1 MKTTDFLSSLFRDSE
16 GYVFISSYD
25 DDGELTQHKPFQYP
39 AQLKQ
44 ISAYAAVREDEQLYF
59 SPFLYSV
66 PRRRKGSV
74 SVTPVLYADTDT
86 FPIDQYL
93 VPPSINVRTSENK
106 HHSYWLLDDVYTP
119 EQVANASRAI
129 ALTHASKVDGKQA
142 GTDTSGWDLAQL
154 LRLPNSV
161 NLKYGEAYP
170 VHVAEGSGEIYS
182 LAEIMDVYGNIKT
195 KEHTLELSEDIP
207 DNLPEA
213 KDVLR
218 RVVASPHLSELY
230 STTPRGTQD
239 WSDTLYRFVCELF
252 RAGFTAEEALVVAWN
267 ASSNKYKRDGRPMSD
282 LWQYDIR
289 KAQADPSNRPMTHTE
304 RVALD
309 DTPRPKD
316 EGLSKEL
323 ELALLTEDERKM
335 LTETFVDEY
344 VEWAVTK
351 TDAPAPYHVAGAL
364 TAMSL
369 VLGEWAV
376 AYPQFGDLRLGLF
389 FVIMGETTDTRKTTS
404 RNMMK
409 RLVRGCQSGDYD
421 YILTS
426 DTTPESLLD
435 NLAERPDQSSLY
447 DRDEAQQLVA
457 DIKGGKG
464 YMKGFF
470 EALNE
475 LYDGWAHGRL
485 RQGRATKDTP
495 VNFVQYLMGIR
506 SQLQENL
513 ELSDFASGWGP
524 RNIFVR
530 GEAPPRTRENSR
542 LQQGVPGQTGIQDQ
556 ELFNLTSK
564 LSRVRDH
571 WARRPGA
578 SREEPFQMLFE
589 NDAWIRQTDLEWDL
603 KEYFKDHP
611 RYSVLKPCFERL
623 SINVLKVAVLFAMME
638 KREKVSLVDV
648 LNARY
653 YAAQW
658 VEDLVIV
665 VEGVNETMYRRD
677 IDALEKFIIENEGFV
692 TYAKA
697 LRWATTNGKRKK
709 DFIELVEVLVET
721 DVIQIVEDG
730 RNKKSLE
737 LIEHG

>member
-1 MKTTDFLSSLFRDSE
+1 MLFGDSE
-16 GYVFISSYD
+16 GYVFISSPD
-25 DDGELTQHKPFQYP
+25 ENGEITQHKPFQYP
-39 AQLKQ
+39 AQLNQ
-44 ISAYAAVREDEQLYF
+44 IGAYVAVREDEQLYF

-66 PRRRKGSV
+66 PRRKKLSV

-86 FPIDQYL
+86 FPVDQFKIA
-93 VPPSINVRTSENK
+93 PSINVRTSEHK

-119 EQVANASRAI
+119 EQVETAARAI
-129 ALTHASKVDGKQA
+129 ALTHADQ
-142 GTDTSGWDLAQL
+142 GTDKSGWDLAQL

-161 NLKYGEAYP
+161 NLKYEEPYE
-170 VHVAEGSGEIYS
+170 VHVANNTGEIYS
-182 LAEIMDVYGNIKT
+182 LGEVMEAYSDVPEKVRASVVLGA
-195 KEHTLELSEDIP
+195 DIP
-207 DNLPEA
+207 DDLPAA

-218 RVVASPHLSELY
+218 RVLTSPHLSELY
-230 STTPRGTQD
+230 AAEPRGTQD

-252 RAGFTAEEALVVAWN
+252 RAGFTAEETLVVAWN
-267 ASSNKYKRDGRPMSD
+267 AASNKYKRDGRPMSD
-282 LWQYDIR
+282 MWQYDIT
-289 KAQADPSNRPMTHTE
+289 KAQADPANRPMDKRDRE
-304 RVALD
+304 AAID
-309 DTPRPKD
+309 EPRPKD
-316 EGLSKEL
+316 EGLSKAL
-323 ELALLTEDERKM
+323 ELVLLSEEERGM
-335 LTETFVDEY
+335 LTKTFIDDY

-376 AYPQFGDLRLGLF
+376 AYPQFGELRLGLF
-389 FVIMGETTDTRKTTS
+389 FVIMGETTNTRKSTS
-404 RNMMK
+404 RSMMK
-409 RLVRGCQSGDYD
+409 KVIRNCETPDYK

-435 NLAERPDQSSLY
+435 NLADRPFQSSLY

-475 LYDGWAHGRL
+475 LYDGVAHGRL
-485 RQGRATKDTP
+485 RKDKTTEDTQ

-513 ELSDFASGWGP
+513 ELRDFASGWGP

-542 LQQGVPGQTGIQDQ
+542 LRQGIPGQTGVQDMV
-556 ELFNLTSK
+556 LYNLSDQ
-564 LSRVRDH
+564 LVQARAH
-571 WARRPGA
+571 WSRRPGA
-578 SREEPFQMLFE
+578 DRENPYMMLFE
-589 NDAWIRQTDLEWDL
+589 EDAWVKQTDLEWELHD
-603 KEYFKDHP
+603 YFKDHP
-611 RYSVLKPCFERL
+611 RYSVLEPSLSRL
-623 SINVLKVAVLFAMME
+623 TINVMKVAVLFAMMA
-638 KREKVSLVDV
+638 RRDKVSMVDV

-677 IDALEKFIIENEGFV
+677 LDALEKFIIENDGFV

-697 LRWATTNGKRKK
+697 LRWATTTGKRKK
-709 DFIELVEVLVET
+709 EFIELVEVLAET
-721 DVIQIVEDG
+721 DVISIVEDSRG
-730 RNKKSLE
+730 KKSLE
-737 LIEHG
+737 INEH

>member
-1 MKTTDFLSSLFRDSE
+1 MNTTDFLTLLFGDSE
-16 GYVFISSYD
+16 GYVFISQPD
-25 DDGELTQHKPFQYP
+25 ENGEITQHKPFQYP
-39 AQLKQ
+39 AQLNQ
-44 ISAYAAVREDEQLYF
+44 IGAYVAVREDEQLYF

-66 PRRRKGSV
+66 PRRKKLSV

-86 FPIDQYL
+86 FPIDQYKIA
-93 VPPSINVRTSENK
+93 PSINVQTSEHK

-119 EQVANASRAI
+119 EQVEEASRAI
-129 ALTHASKVDGKQA
+129 ALTHSKDGADK
-142 GTDTSGWDLAQL
+142 SGWDLAQL
-154 LRLPNSV
+154 LRLPNSM
-161 NLKYGEAYP
+161 NLKATYDEPFP
-170 VHVAEGSGEIYS
+170 VHLVEGSGEIYS
-182 LAEIMDVYGNIKT
+182 LDEIMEAYADVPEQVRPNR
-195 KEHTLELSEDIP
+195 ELGADIP
-207 DNLPEA
+207 DDLPPA

-230 STTPRGTQD
+230 AAEPRGTQD

-252 RAGFTAEEALVVAWN
+252 RAGFTAEETLVVAWN
-267 ASSNKYKRDGRPMSD
+267 AASNKYKRDGRPMSD
-282 LWQYDIR
+282 MWQYDIT
-289 KAQADPSNRPMTHTE
+289 KAAADPANRPMDKSE
-304 RVALD
+304 REAVD
-309 DTPRPKD
+309 EVPRPKD

-323 ELALLTEDERKM
+323 EKILLTEEERGM
-335 LTETFVDEY
+335 LTKTFVDEY

-376 AYPQFGDLRLGLF
+376 AFPQFGELRLGLF
-389 FVIMGETTDTRKTTS
+389 FVILGETTNSRKSTS
-404 RNMMK
+404 RAMMK
-409 RLVRGCQSGDYD
+409 KLIRNCELGDFK

-435 NLAERPDQSSLY
+435 NLAERPHQSSLY

-485 RQGRATKDTP
+485 RQGRSTSDTP

-506 SQLQENL
+506 TQLQENL
-513 ELSDFASGWGP
+513 ELSDFVSGWGP

-530 GEAPPRTRENSR
+530 GDAPPRTRENSK
-542 LQQGVPGQTGIQDQ
+542 LKQGVPGTTGMQDAW
-556 ELFNLTSK
+556 LYGLSSK
-564 LSRVRDH
+564 LIDARTH
-571 WARRPGA
+571 WTGKAEGN
-578 SREEPFQMLFE
+578 RETPYTMLFE
-589 NDAWIRQTDLEWDL
+589 EDAWDRWADLEWDL
-603 KEYFKDHP
+603 KEYFADHP
-611 RYSVLKPCFERL
+611 RYSTLEPSLNRL
-623 SINVLKVAVLFAMME
+623 SINVMKVAVLFAMMA
-638 KREKVSLVDV
+638 KRDKVALVDV

-677 IDALEKFIIENEGFV
+677 LDLLEKYIIENDGFV

-709 DFIELVEVLVET
+709 EFLELVEVLQET
-721 DVIQIVEDG
+721 DVIRIVEDVK
-730 RNKKSLE
+730 NKKSLE
-737 LIEHG
+737 IIEH

>member
-1 MKTTDFLSSLFRDSE
+1 LKTTDFLQSLFGDSE

-44 ISAYAAVREDEQLYF
+44 IGSYVAVREDEQLYF
-59 SPFLYSV
+59 SPFLYAV
-66 PRRRKGSV
+66 PRRKKSSV
-74 SVTPVLYADTDT
+74 SVTPVLYADTDS
-86 FPIDQYL
+86 FPIDEYL
-93 VPPSINVRTSENK
+93 VAPSINVRTSESK
-106 HHSYWLLDDVYTP
+106 HHSYWLLDDTYTP
-119 EQVANASRAI
+119 EQVEAASRAI
-129 ALTHASKVDGKQA
+129 ALQHASEVDGKQA
-142 GTDTSGWDLAQL
+142 GTDKSGWDLAQL

-161 NLKYGEAYP
+161 NLKYAEAYP
-170 VHVAEGSGEIYS
+170 VHVVEGSGEVYS
-182 LAEIMDVYGNIKT
+182 LAEIASVYDASNQRQHRTELEEDV
-195 KEHTLELSEDIP
+195 P
-207 DNLPEA
+207 DNLPEP

-218 RVVASPHLSELY
+218 RITASPKLSELY
-230 STTPRGTQD
+230 ATQPRGTQD

-252 RAGFTAEEALVVAWN
+252 RAGFSPEEVLVGAWY
-267 ASSNKYKRDGRPMSD
+267 ASCNKYKRDGRPMSD
-282 LWQYDIR
+282 LWQYDVR
-289 KAQADPSNRPMTHTE
+289 KAHADPSNAPLSHTE
-304 RVALD
+304 RVAID
-309 DTPRPKD
+309 DVPRPKD

-323 ELALLTEDERKM
+323 ELVLLTEEERGM
-335 LTETFVDEY
+335 LTKTFVDDY

-351 TDAPAPYHVAGAL
+351 TDAPAPYHVAGAF

-376 AYPQFGDLRLGLF
+376 AYPQFGELRLGLF
-389 FVIMGETTDTRKTTS
+389 FVIMGETTDTRKSTS
-404 RNMMK
+404 RAMMK
-409 RLVRGCQSGDYD
+409 RLIRGCQGPEFD

-435 NLAERPDQSSLY
+435 NLADRPHLSSLY

-485 RQGRATKDTP
+485 RAGRSTKDSP

-513 ELSDFASGWGP
+513 ELSDFVSGWGP

-542 LQQGVPGQTGIQDQ
+542 LKQGVPGVTGMQDQ
-556 ELFNLTSK
+556 ALFELTTTLIK
-564 LSRVRDH
+564 ARDH
-571 WARRPGA
+571 WAKMQGMD
-578 SREEPFQMLFE
+578 RENLYLMLFE
-589 NDAWIRQTDLEWDL
+589 DDAWTRQTDLEWDL

-611 RYSVLKPCFERL
+611 RYSVIKPSIERL
-623 SINVLKVAVLFAMME
+623 SINVMKVAVLFAMMD
-638 KREKVSLVDV
+638 KREKVSMVDV

-677 IDALEKFIIENEGFV
+677 LDALEKFIIENDGFV

-709 DFIELVEVLVET
+709 DFIELVEVLQET
-721 DVIQIVEDG
+721 DVINIVEDG